1 MDKVFREYI
10 RVDQMDMGNTEEER
24 RHTENQVTNRTEGHV
39 IKCDGEQAILAAYID
54 PSIAHM
60 ENYWTVGQI
69 ISISVGKN
77 RVIGMAHK
85 VDLPKNDWT
94 KGGGNLVHIHVEL
107 VGEIQVDDNGEASFN
122 SGIASY
128 PQMGCAGHRIRSEDL
143 STVYK
148 TQSSN
153 LIRIGNLTQDAEVS
167 AEIDVDKLLSR
178 HFAVVGTTG
187 VGKSTSV
194 TLMLRKIVESRPD
207 IRVLLL
213 DPHNEFSSAFPD
225 NSITMDSSN
234 LDLPFWLFKLEELA
248 EVIFRGQQGLEV
260 EYELLRDII
269 PQAKEI
275 YKEEKNN
282 ANKSLVKRGT
292 EKSAIS
298 ADTPIPYRMVD
309 LLSLIDDRL
318 GLLEGRAE
326 KPILKALQARILS
339 IVQDQRFRFMFD
351 VNGNGG
357 DTLQEIVSNI
367 FRVPQNGKPICVFE
381 LSGLPSEVLNSV
393 VSVMCRMAFDLA
405 LSSDGAIQTLV
416 VCEEAHRYIPADS
429 GSGFWPT
436 RQAIARIA
444 KEGRKYGVYLGIITQ
459 RPGELDPTILSQ
471 CNTIFAMRLGNQKDQ
486 EIIRDAVTNGAK
498 STISFLSSIANREC
512 IAFGEALHTP
522 MRLTFETM
530 AAKDL
535 PGAHIYEQQ
544 EAVRSGRDI
553 SVASVIR
560 KMRNESR
567 RSVEDGGIQSGNEH
581 GVPKNEHVAPKAPEE
596 YMPSMAPV
604 MSTPPQPVAASQS
617 IEANTAASERLNRP
631 LSAEHEPVAADS
643 NAGKPVLQGA
653 RGLINA
659 FRSKK

>member
-1 MDKVFREYI
+1 
-10 RVDQMDMGNTEEER
+10 MDMGSTSEER
-24 RHTENQVTNRTEGHV
+24 RRADGVGERRTEGHV
-39 IKCDGEQAILAAYID
+39 IKCDGEQAILAAYVD
-54 PSIAHM
+54 SSIGHM

-69 ISISVGKN
+69 VSISVGSN

-85 VDLPKNDWT
+85 VDLPETDWAT
-94 KGGGNLVHIHVEL
+94 GGQNLVHIYVEL
-107 VGEIQVDDNGEASFN
+107 VGEIQGNDNGESIFT
-122 SGIASY
+122 SGISSY
-128 PQMGCAGHRIRSEDL
+128 PQMGCVGHRIRSEDL

-148 TQSSN
+148 TESSN
-153 LIRIGNLTQDAEVS
+153 LIEIGNLTQDKEIP

-178 HFAVVGTTG
+178 HFAIVGTTG

-213 DPHNEFSSAFPD
+213 DPHNEFSTAFPD
-225 NSITMDSSN
+225 NSITIDSTN

-248 EVIFRGQQGLEV
+248 EVIFRGQQGLDV

-269 PQAKEI
+269 PQAKEM
-275 YKEEKNN
+275 YKEEKYN
-282 ANKSLVKRGT
+282 ASKSLVKRSA

-309 LLSLIDDRL
+309 LLALIDERL

-351 VNGNGG
+351 VASNGG
-357 DTLQEIVSNI
+357 DTFQEIVSNI
-367 FRVPQNGKPICVFE
+367 FRLPQNGKPICVFE

-393 VSVMCRMAFDLA
+393 VSVMCRMAFDLG
-405 LSSDGAIQTLV
+405 LSSNGAIQTLV
-416 VCEEAHRYIPADS
+416 VCEEAHRYIPADT
-429 GSGFWPT
+429 GAGFWPT

-522 MRLTFETM
+522 MRLTFSNM
-530 AAKDL
+530 VAKDL

-544 EAVRSGRDI
+544 EAVRSGKDI

-560 KMRNESR
+560 KMRNETR
-567 RSVEDGGIQSGNEH
+567 RSASDDVTTGGNDH
-581 GVPKNEHVAPKAPEE
+581 GVAQQERVDAIPDEF
-596 YMPSMAPV
+596 MPSMTPV
-604 MSTPPQPVAASQS
+604 MSTPPQPETSSPSMAAGASV
-617 IEANTAASERLNRP
+617 SERLNRP
-631 LSAEHEPVAADS
+631 LSAEGEPELAGESLGKAAS
-643 NAGKPVLQGA
+643 QGA
-653 RGLINA
+653 KGLINA

>member
-1 MDKVFREYI
+1 
-10 RVDQMDMGNTEEER
+10 MDMGNTSEER
-24 RHTENQVTNRTEGHV
+24 KRTEGHV
-39 IKCDGEQAILAAYID
+39 IKCDGEQVILAAYVD
-54 PSIAHM
+54 PNVEYM

-69 ISISVGKN
+69 VSIGVGKN

-85 VDLPKNDWT
+85 VDLPKTDWT
-94 KGGGNLVHIHVEL
+94 QDGKNLIHIYVEL
-107 VGEIQVDDNGEASFN
+107 VGEIQSKSDGEEVFT

-128 PQMGCAGHRIRSEDL
+128 PQMGCVGHRIRSADL
-143 STVYK
+143 SAVYK

-153 LIRIGNLTQDAEVS
+153 LISIGNLTQDAEIP

-178 HFAVVGTTG
+178 HFAIVGTTG

-213 DPHNEFSSAFPD
+213 DPHNEFSTAFPD
-225 NSITMDSSN
+225 HSITIDSSN
-234 LDLPFWLFKLEELA
+234 LDLPFWLFKLDELA
-248 EVIFRGQQGLEV
+248 EVIFRGQKGLEV

-275 YKEEKNN
+275 YKDEKYN
-282 ANKSLVKRGT
+282 ANKSLVKRNT

-309 LLSLIDDRL
+309 LLSLIDERL

-326 KPILKALQARILS
+326 KPILKALQARIQS

-351 VNGNGG
+351 VGGNGNGG
-357 DTLQEIVSNI
+357 DTLQDIITNV
-367 FRVPQNGKPICVFE
+367 FRVPQNGRPICVFE

-429 GSGFWPT
+429 GLGFWPT

-544 EAVRSGRDI
+544 EAVRSGKDI

-567 RSVEDGGIQSGNEH
+567 RPTDDGGVQDGNEH
-581 GVPKNEHVAPKAPEE
+581 GVPQQERAAAPIPDEF
-596 YMPSMAPV
+596 MPSMAPV
-604 MSTPPQPVAASQS
+604 MATPPQPEVA
-617 IEANTAASERLNRP
+617 TPASERLNRP
-631 LSAEHEPVAADS
+631 LSSERELASADS
-643 NAGKPVLQGA
+643 NPDKLASRGA
-653 RGLINA
+653 KSLIDA

>member
-1 MDKVFREYI
+1 
-10 RVDQMDMGNTEEER
+10 MDMGNTGEER
-24 RHTENQVTNRTEGHV
+24 KRTESHV
-39 IKCDGEQAILAAYID
+39 IKCDGEQAILAAYVD
-54 PSIAHM
+54 PNDEHM

-69 ISISVGKN
+69 VSINVGKN
-77 RVIGMAHK
+77 RVIGLSHK
-85 VDLPKNDWT
+85 VDLPQTDWT
-94 KGGGNLVHIHVEL
+94 KDGKNLVHVHVEL
-107 VGEIQVDDNGEASFN
+107 VGEIQTDSNGKGVFS

-128 PQMGCAGHRIRSEDL
+128 PQMGCVGHRIRSEDL

-148 TQSSN
+148 TESSN
-153 LIRIGNLTQDAEVS
+153 LIQIGNLTQDREIP

-178 HFAVVGTTG
+178 HFAIVGTTG

-213 DPHNEFSSAFPD
+213 DPHNEFATAFP
-225 NSITMDSSN
+225 NHSIRIDSSN

-248 EVIFRGQQGLEV
+248 EVIFRGQQGLEA

-269 PQAKEI
+269 PQAKDM

-282 ANKSLVKRGT
+282 ASKSLVKRNT
-292 EKSAIS
+292 EKNAIS

-309 LLSLIDDRL
+309 LLTLIDERL
-318 GLLEGRAE
+318 GLLDGKAE
-326 KPILKALQARILS
+326 KPILKSLQSRILS
-339 IVQDQRFRFMFD
+339 IVQDPRFRFMFD
-351 VNGNGG
+351 VTSNGG
-357 DTLQEIVSNI
+357 DTLQEIISNI

-381 LSGLPSEVLNSV
+381 LSGLPSEVMNSV
-393 VSVMCRMAFDLA
+393 VSVLCRMAFDLA
-405 LSSDGAIQTLV
+405 LSSNGAIQTLV

-429 GSGFWPT
+429 GAGFWPT

-471 CNTIFAMRLGNQKDQ
+471 CNTIFAMRLGNQRDQ

-522 MRLTFETM
+522 MRLTFSTM

-544 EAVRSGRDI
+544 EAVKSGQEI
-553 SVASVIR
+553 SIASVIR
-560 KMRNESR
+560 KMRNEPRKSR
-567 RSVEDGGIQSGNEH
+567 SLGDEGMQDGNEG
-581 GVPKNEHVAPKAPEE
+581 GVPQQEQGAAAIPDEF
-596 YMPSMAPV
+596 MPSMSPV
-604 MSTPPQPVAASQS
+604 MSTPLQPV
-617 IEANTAASERLNRP
+617 ETPASERLNRP
-631 LSAEHEPVAADS
+631 LSSEREPESASASDS
-643 NAGKPVLQGA
+643 LGKSASQGA
-653 RGLINA
+653 KGLINA